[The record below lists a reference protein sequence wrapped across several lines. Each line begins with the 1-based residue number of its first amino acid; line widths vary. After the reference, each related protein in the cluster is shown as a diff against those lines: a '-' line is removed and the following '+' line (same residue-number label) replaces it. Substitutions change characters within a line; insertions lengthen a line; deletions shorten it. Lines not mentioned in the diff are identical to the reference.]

1 MKIKN
6 IFALFIFLLILI
18 LPANTVLNGCSKNI
32 EKNDLGEPL
41 IGEVYEGLHITGTPM
56 DINIETYRLNITGL
70 VEREISLTFDQIK
83 NMKSVR
89 MEIELICP
97 GSFIDIGHWS
107 GVRVMD
113 VINLAG
119 VRDEAKFAEFR
130 DVKGGYRQ
138 ALPLEKLNGEG
149 FLIAYEFN
157 DKEFSKYHGYPL
169 RLVAKGEP
177 GFFWV
182 KWLGEVKLL
191 AELQFRESDNS

>member
-1 MKIKN
+1 MKIKK
-6 IFALFIFLLILI
+6 ILALFIFLLLLI
-18 LPANTVLNGCSKNI
+18 LLASTTLNGCSKNK
-32 EKNDLGEPL
+32 EKEDLEEPL
-41 IGEVYEGLHITGTPM
+41 IGEVYEGLHITGTPI
-56 DINIETYRLNITGL
+56 DINIETYSLNITGL

-83 NMKSVR
+83 KMESVR

-97 GSFIDIGHWS
+97 GSFIDKGYWS

-113 VINLAG
+113 VLNLAG
-119 VRDEAKFAEFR
+119 IKNEAKFAEFR
-130 DVKGGYRQ
+130 DFKAGYRQ
-138 ALPLEKLNGEG
+138 SLPLEKLNGEG
-149 FLIAYEFN
+149 FLIAYEFD

-191 AELQFRESDNS
+191 AELQFRESNDF